1 MAFDPNK
8 PADHAEVLSAEL
20 REQFNALN
28 DRISALETALA
39 AAIAGTA
46 LNPTSVGTFTTSLS
60 DPPSASQVQ
69 AILDVH
75 NQLVSA
81 LTRT

>member
-1 MAFDPNK
+1 MAFDPSK
-8 PADHAEVLSAEL
+8 PADHAEILSAEL

-28 DRISALETALA
+28 ERIGAVESALA

-46 LNPTSVGTFTTSLS
+46 INPVSVGPFSTSLS
-60 DPPSASQVQ
+60 DPPSAAQVQ